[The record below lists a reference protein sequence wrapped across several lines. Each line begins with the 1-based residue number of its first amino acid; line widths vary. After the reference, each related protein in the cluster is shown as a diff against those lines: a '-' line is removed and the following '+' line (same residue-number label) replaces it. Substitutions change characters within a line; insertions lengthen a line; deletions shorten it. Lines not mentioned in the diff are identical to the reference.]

1 MYIHLGGNVIRSE
14 KEILSIFDVKTFH
27 QSPVNQEV
35 LKTFEKEGRV
45 KTLDKGTIRSVIF
58 IKGKNQRAMIYYSP
72 ITPWTLLKRQVFL

>member
-14 KEILSIFDVKTFH
+14 SDILSIFEVNTFH

-35 LKTFEKEGRV
+35 LKVFEKEGRV
-45 KTLDKGTIRSVIF
+45 RTLEKGTIRSVIF

-72 ITPWTLLKRQVFL
+72 ITPWTLMKRRNLL